1 MYHLNSFHV
10 RKNGLGNEWT
20 GGGRIKKTIKK
31 CPVVLKTSTLTSR
44 KNSLKNA
51 RKFGVFF
58 TAILNHLTV
67 VLTKRQGREGGGGL
81 LTPHTGGASP

>member
-10 RKNGLGNEWT
+10 RKNGRGNDWAGE
-20 GGGRIKKTIKK
+20 GRIKKTIKK

-51 RKFGVFF
+51 RKFGVFS
-58 TAILNHLTV
+58 LPSLTI
-67 VLTKRQGREGGGGL
+67 
-81 LTPHTGGASP
+81 